1 MVQGI
6 FGNSNID
13 VKGEWAIV
21 GGTGQFAYAQGV
33 VLYKQLSGLNGIVIR
48 ELEMHVLCPIFP
60 KPSPVIKE
68 GAWGGNGGTAY
79 ELPGWELP
87 HRLQTVT
94 VHGEGVI
101 DSIAFTYVDEAGTK
115 RSVGPFGGDGGVKNP
130 PIILGP
136 SETLREIYGTTGD
149 YGGYT
154 EVVTSLTVIT
164 SSNSVRTYGTQSNG
178 KKTFRIAKDNHN
190 IVGFYGRAGGFVDQI
205 GAYLRPK

>member
-1 MVQGI
+1 M
-6 FGNSNID
+6 
-13 VKGEWAIV
+13 
-21 GGTGQFAYAQGV
+21 
-33 VLYKQLSGLNGIVIR
+33 
-48 ELEMHVLCPIFP
+48 
-60 KPSPVIKE
+60 SPVIKE
-68 GAWGGNGGTAY
+68 GPWVGMVGQLMNSQV
-79 ELPGWELP
+79 ELP

-190 IVGFYGRAGGFVDQI
+190 IVGFYVRAGGFVDQI
-205 GAYLRPK
+205 ELICAQSR